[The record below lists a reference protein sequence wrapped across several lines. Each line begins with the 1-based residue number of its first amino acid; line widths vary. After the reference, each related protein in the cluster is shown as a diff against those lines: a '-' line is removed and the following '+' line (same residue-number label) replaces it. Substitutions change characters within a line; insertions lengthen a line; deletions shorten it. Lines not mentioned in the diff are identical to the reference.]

1 MKNFGKC
8 LLILLTISLLVG
20 CNEKKDETLN
30 KNLSDEILLDE
41 DGASAVCEA
50 NYDYSDTEGYVVG
63 AKFIIY
69 ADGNDVVTRIVGQQI
84 ASSNNKSTLVKF
96 QEALEENYSS
106 SSQYATDENG
116 YTYKLKST
124 GNKLYVDTDIDYTK
138 MNLEELSKNSE
149 DLSVYLTE
157 DYQFTLSS
165 IQSMYMAIGAECRT
179 K

>member
-1 MKNFGKC
+1 MKKLGKC
-8 LLILLTISLLVG
+8 LLCFFIISLLVG
-20 CNEKKDETLN
+20 CNEEKEEALN

-41 DGASAVCEA
+41 EGASAVCEA

-69 ADGNDVVTRIVGQQI
+69 ADKDNNVTRIVGEQI
-84 ASSNNKSTLVKF
+84 AASTNKSTLVKF

-106 SSQYATDENG
+106 ASQYATEDNG
-116 YTYKLKST
+116 YIYKLKST

-138 MNLEELSKNSE
+138 MDMEELSKNSE

-157 DYQFTLSS
+157 DNRFTLSS
-165 IQSMYMAIGAECRT
+165 VQSMYMALGAECRV